1 MVGASSAVNLTVNS
15 PSASPSLSLAREIRP
30 PGAVLDIVRTL
41 KDAGFDTWCVG
52 GGVRDALL
60 GHSQLDWDLAT
71 AATPTQVRRLF
82 DRTVP
87 VGIEF
92 GTVGVLDRNGH
103 MHEVTTFRRDVQ
115 HDGRHAI
122 VEFGASL
129 DEDLARRDIT
139 INAIAYD
146 PVGRRLHDP
155 FGGQADLA
163 ARMVRA
169 VGDPEARMLE
179 DRLRALRAIR
189 FAARFEFALDPATWR
204 AIVNSAPFLARLS
217 PERVKQEIEKTVEQA
232 RRPSTAFAQ
241 WRESGAF
248 ASLVPALAEVS
259 ADVLEAMDCLPMPG
273 PPGRPQ
279 RRLLRIAALLSD
291 LTGGEAE
298 RVLRAL
304 RFSNHDVA
312 WIAALVG
319 SWHNERAGATAA
331 LCSRDGI
338 SARHV
343 RLLASRVGRLR
354 VGAFMRLA
362 SARWSARRARDG
374 SGPTTPIVSR
384 VHDLH
389 RRLLRAAMRDPIEV
403 ADLAIDGDD
412 LRQAGIRPGPE
423 FGVLF
428 GKLLDD
434 VLEDP
439 ARNTRDWLV
448 SRVSSLRAS
457 STRVDSAG
465 EH

>member
-1 MVGASSAVNLTVNS
+1 MAGASSAVDATVNARI
-15 PSASPSLSLAREIRP
+15 PSLAREIRT
-30 PGAVLDIVRTL
+30 PGAVIDIVRKL
-41 KDAGFDTWCVG
+41 RDSGFETWCVG

-60 GHSQLDWDLAT
+60 GHLQLDWDLAT

-92 GTVGVLDRNGH
+92 GTVGVLDKAGH
-103 MHEVTTFRRDVQ
+103 MHEVTTFRRDVR
-115 HDGRHAI
+115 HDGRHAV

-146 PVGRRLHDP
+146 PIERRVHDP
-155 FGGQADLA
+155 FGGQTDLA
-163 ARMVRA
+163 GRLVRA

-204 AIVNSAPFLARLS
+204 AIVNSAPHLSRLS

-232 RRPSTAFAQ
+232 RRPSTAFAR
-241 WRESGAF
+241 WRESGAL
-248 ASLVPALAEVS
+248 ASLVPSL
-259 ADVLEAMDCLPMPG
+259 ADVSDEVLAAMDCLPMPG
-273 PPGRPQ
+273 PAVRPQ
-279 RRLLRIAALLSD
+279 RRVLRIAALLSD
-291 LTGGEAE
+291 LTGRDAE
-298 RVLRAL
+298 SVLRAL

-312 WIAALVG
+312 WISALVG
-319 SWHNERAGATAA
+319 AWHDERAGLAAA
-331 LCSRDGI
+331 LCSRDGV
-338 SARHV
+338 SPRHV

-354 VGAFMRLA
+354 VGAFLRLA
-362 SARWSARRARDG
+362 SARWSARR
-374 SGPTTPIVSR
+374 TPDNTGITVPAVAR
-384 VHDLH
+384 VHEVH
-389 RRLLRAAMRDPIEV
+389 RRVLRAALHEPIEV

-423 FGVLF
+423 YGVLF
-428 GKLLDD
+428 GKLLED

-439 ARNTRDWLV
+439 ARNSREWLMA
-448 SRVSSLRAS
+448 RVTSLRDS
-457 STRVDSAG
+457 SAG
-465 EH
+465 GR